1 MRRGKSVLP
10 VARVSERKFRF
21 EWRRDANKR
30 EKIVEKES
38 ISWYPRVEKS
48 SKRELC
54 LKVCFSP
61 LSLSR
66 VRFRARAP
74 RAKSEGLAGYGSRL
88 LRC

>member
-1 MRRGKSVLP
+1 MRRGKSLLP
-10 VARVSERKFRF
+10 LARVSERKFRF
-21 EWRRDANKR
+21 EWRRDANER

-38 ISWYPRVEKS
+38 ISWGKEFEKGTLFKS
-48 SKRELC
+48 VL
-54 LKVCFSP
+54 
-61 LSLSR
+61 LSFR